1 MLDLSV
7 QVTDTFGVF
16 KKIRGWLGSM
26 QDVTSAFKMC
36 LLTLTQFVVSRK
48 RVILSLLFLFAFAVL
63 LSFPSVVSMCRKDVS
78 EKWNEGW
85 YAWRNN
91 DPETAL
97 GCWSEIGVSGN
108 FTVRPSRIC
117 YWKIRALEKLGM
129 YAEAKD
135 LKAELARKYPFDFY
149 TFLFFKDGGAEISN
163 RACSVKIESLFYPYP
178 WKKEVSDA
186 TARTGIP
193 EIMIWSLMKQESKFR
208 KNAVSRSGAVGLMQ
222 LMPSTAKDEMRYL
235 GIFSAEITDPEK
247 NILIG
252 ASYFAR
258 LSRKFKRDLPRVIAA
273 YNAGM
278 MPVIRWNTL
287 SAGDWVEWIEE
298 IPYSETREFV
308 RAVLQNREM
317 YNLISDEHD
326 GNPISFLISERP
338 MPVENLAL
346 LSR

>member
-1 MLDLSV
+1 
-7 QVTDTFGVF
+7 
-16 KKIRGWLGSM
+16 M
-26 QDVTSAFKMC
+26 QDITSAFKIC
-36 LLTLTQFVVSRK
+36 LSTLTQFVVSRK
-48 RVILSLLFLFAFAVL
+48 HVMLSLFVLFAFAAH
-63 LSFPSVVSMCRKDVS
+63 LSLPSVISMCRKDVS

-85 YAWRNN
+85 HAWRND

-97 GCWSEIGVSGN
+97 GYWSEIGVSGN
-108 FTVRPSRIC
+108 FTVRPSRIF

-129 YAEAKD
+129 HAEADD
-135 LKAELARKYPFDFY
+135 LKVDLARKYPFDFY
-149 TFLFFKDGGAEISN
+149 TFLFFKDGGAGILN
-163 RACSVKIESLFYPYP
+163 NACRIKTESLFYPCP

-186 TARTGIP
+186 AKRTGISDV
-193 EIMIWSLMKQESKFR
+193 MIWSVMKQESKFR
-208 KNAVSRSGAVGLMQ
+208 KNAVSRSGALGLMQ
-222 LMPSTAKDEMRYL
+222 LMPSTAKEEMRSL
-235 GIFSAEITDPEK
+235 DILSSEITDPEK

-258 LSRKFKRDLPRVIAA
+258 LSRKFKGDLPRVIAA

-317 YNLISDEHD
+317 YNMISGENHD
-326 GNPISFLISERP
+326 LPISFLVSDRP
-338 MPVENLAL
+338 MPVEKLA
-346 LSR
+346 SANR